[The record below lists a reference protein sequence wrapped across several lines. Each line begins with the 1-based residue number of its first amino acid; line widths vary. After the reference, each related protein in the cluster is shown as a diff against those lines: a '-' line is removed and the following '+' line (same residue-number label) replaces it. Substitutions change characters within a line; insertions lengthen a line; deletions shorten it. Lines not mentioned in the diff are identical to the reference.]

1 MRINSFPIQKFVTVL
16 MALSMVT
23 PIFAG
28 YAAPRSIPKSLT
40 EEQKIMH
47 VLNRLGF
54 GARPGDVEKVK
65 AIGLQKYIDQQLD
78 PKEIPD
84 TVAESKVKGLDV
96 FGMSTSEL
104 FAKYPNPGALLR
116 QIEGTGNNAQPKANQ
131 PNAQTPADPADMTDA
146 DRKERRQKI
155 AAIYQEPMVFPDL
168 NVAENIFTLAD
179 FYLDLHAGGRTL
191 FIQPSTH
198 VVVSEGM
205 APELVRTNA
214 RLAEVFG
221 VGITVQTTNMGDYRM
236 PAAYTS
242 VGGIPTLAAEMGMG
256 GWVTGD
262 SVKATREA
270 THRFLKHTGV
280 LPRIETVPGVPTRWT
295 RINGAAAYVFAP
307 CDGYFERRFELGDAI
322 KTGQLAGMMHHLE
335 RPELEPEPVYFKSG
349 GMLYAHGLVGHVRAG
364 QNLAVLTQD
373 ISAP

>member
-1 MRINSFPIQKFVTVL
+1 MSTTVFSDIDWGKEGKQVGSLFLPHSPDDDAWGVIPFPAASIRNGDGPVVVVSGAVHGDEYEGPVVVAELLRRIQ
-16 MALSMVT
+16 
-23 PIFAG
+23 
-28 YAAPRSIPKSLT
+28 
-40 EEQKIMH
+40 
-47 VLNRLGF
+47 
-54 GARPGDVEKVK
+54 PGDVQGQLILLP
-65 AIGLQKYIDQQLD
+65 AFNAPAMRAGRRTSPIDHLNL
-78 PKEIPD
+78 
-84 TVAESKVKGLDV
+84 A
-96 FGMSTSEL
+96 
-104 FAKYPNPGALLR
+104 R
-116 QIEGTGNNAQPKANQ
+116 
-131 PNAQTPADPADMTDA
+131 
-146 DRKERRQKI
+146 
-155 AAIYQEPMVFPDL
+155 VFPGDDFGAPTQQIARY
-168 NVAENIFTLAD
+168 VAENIFTLAD

-322 KTGQLAGMMHHLE
+322 ASGQLAGLMHHLE
-335 RPELEPEPVYFKSG
+335 RPEQEPEPVHFKSG
-349 GMLYAHGLVGHVRAG
+349 GTLYAHGLVGHVRAG